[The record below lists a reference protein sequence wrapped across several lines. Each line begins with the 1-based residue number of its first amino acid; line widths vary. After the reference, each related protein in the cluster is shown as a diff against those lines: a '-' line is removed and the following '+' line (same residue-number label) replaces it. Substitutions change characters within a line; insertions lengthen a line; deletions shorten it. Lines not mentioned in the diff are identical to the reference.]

1 MKRIFLLSGF
11 FMMILVSAM
20 AQTMDLSQCIRHALY
35 HNLSMVNRT
44 LETELNNEQYRQ
56 AKRNF
61 LPVVGTGTTAYKQF
75 GRSIDPTT
83 NTFVNEDFFSSN
95 FYLDSQIELFKGF
108 SRINTVKF
116 RKLHYLISN
125 EKARQSEMEV
135 AFAVMNRYYDVI
147 YFKGLKDI
155 VKEQVGLTELN
166 MHKTLKLI
174 ELGLQAE
181 SDLLE
186 IKAQLASETHQL
198 IQAIN
203 QYEMALLSLKHLM
216 NYPKDKELQIGV
228 VDIHLPGRWIPV
240 LDSVYRTALLNMP
253 SVRMA
258 EMDVDVSRR
267 NLSLARA
274 ELFPRLVAG
283 GGINTNFAD
292 SRMESINPN
301 DLSNPAMRTI
311 PFAEQWKQNMSQSLY
326 LSLQIPL
333 FNRWEQMSQIKKAK
347 LERQIAINHQQEE
360 QQNLYQQIV
369 EDLQQLESF
378 MNEYE
383 HLNAKTEALHAAYTI
398 AEKKLEKGLISV
410 IEFYTAKNQLAQ
422 AEADKMRTWLQ
433 LRLTENTIRFYKGE
447 KIY

>member
-11 FMMILVSAM
+11 FMMVLVSAM
-20 AQTMDLSQCIRHALY
+20 AQTMDLSQCIRHALD
-35 HNLSMVNRT
+35 HNLSMVNRI

-125 EKARQSEMEV
+125 EKARQNEMEV

-198 IQAIN
+198 IQAVN

-228 VDIHLPGRWIPV
+228 VDIHLPGRWIPA
-240 LDSVYRTALLNMP
+240 LDSVYRTALLYMP

-333 FNRWEQMSQIKKAK
+333 FNRWEQMSQIKKP
-347 LERQIAINHQQEE
+347 
-360 QQNLYQQIV
+360 NLNV
-369 EDLQQLESF
+369 
-378 MNEYE
+378 
-383 HLNAKTEALHAAYTI
+383 
-398 AEKKLEKGLISV
+398 
-410 IEFYTAKNQLAQ
+410 
-422 AEADKMRTWLQ
+422 R
-433 LRLTENTIRFYKGE
+433 
-447 KIY
+447 